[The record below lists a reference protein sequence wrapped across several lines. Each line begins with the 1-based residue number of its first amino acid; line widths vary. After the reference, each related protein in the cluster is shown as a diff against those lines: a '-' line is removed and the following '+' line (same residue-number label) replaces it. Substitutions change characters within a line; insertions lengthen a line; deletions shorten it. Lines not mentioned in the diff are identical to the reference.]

1 MSTSRFLAGAII
13 GVAVGLLIAP
23 EKGEDMREDI
33 ADTATKWKKKINKMV
48 GNTGAEL
55 SDLKN
60 MLGEEIQGLG
70 DDVRHRILTIIN
82 ESTQSAKNI
91 KSNISNGIA

>member
-33 ADTATKWKKKINKMV
+33 ADTATKWKRKLNKMV
-48 GNTGAEL
+48 GKTGAEL
-55 SDLKN
+55 DDLKN

-70 DDVRHRILTIIN
+70 DDVRHRLLTIID
-82 ESTQSAKNI
+82 ESSQSAKNI
-91 KSNISNGIA
+91 KSTISNGIA